1 MSVEAEGGQFVSTLN
16 EYGREPIVINVNMSG
31 RLQLVSS
38 VNENSGAKV
47 GGGEVMEGGWH
58 FTLSFAHSFIHLF
71 IFDFMQFIASV
82 MDIPNFNFLCEQVPY
97 VRDDPRLNRVCIDY
111 FSTKLHSLT

>member
-1 MSVEAEGGQFVSTLN
+1 MSN
-16 EYGREPIVINVNMSG
+16 
-31 RLQLVSS
+31 
-38 VNENSGAKV
+38 VNENCGAGEIMEV
-47 GGGEVMEGGWH
+47 GWL
-58 FTLSFAHSFIHLF
+58 FTPFFTISSIHLFILLF

-97 VRDDPRLNRVCIDY
+97 VRDDPRLNRVCINY